1 MEEKR
6 IKIGKRFVGE
16 GCPSLIIAEAGVNH
30 NGSLKLAKKM
40 IDAAKMAGA
49 GAIKFQTF
57 ITEELVTQDA
67 PKANYQKKATG
78 SKSQYEMLKKLELS
92 ERDFKELFNYCKRR
106 GIMFLSTPFD
116 SKSAEFLLKLGV
128 PAFKI
133 GSGDLTNIPLLLQVA
148 GYKRPI
154 ILSTGMATLTE
165 IKEAVKT
172 IYSTGN
178 KNLIL
183 LHCTSNYPTKYK
195 EVNLRAMEAL
205 KKRFNVPIGYSDHTE
220 GIEVAIAA
228 VGMGACVVEK
238 HFTLDR
244 SLPGPD
250 HKASLEPDE
259 FAKMVRSIRNIELA
273 MGDGIKRPQRSEL
286 EIKKVARKSIVA
298 ARDIQAGEII
308 TKDMLAVKRPGTGIE
323 PKFFSQIIGK
333 RTKVALSKDQ
343 VLTWGKLV

>member
-1 MEEKR
+1 LEMAKR
-6 IKIGKRFVGE
+6 LQLPLEDFRE
-16 GCPSLIIAEAGVNH
+16 
-30 NGSLKLAKKM
+30 LK
-40 IDAAKMAGA
+40 
-49 GAIKFQTF
+49 
-57 ITEELVTQDA
+57 
-67 PKANYQKKATG
+67 NYARK
-78 SKSQYEMLKKLELS
+78 
-92 ERDFKELFNYCKRR
+92 C
-106 GIMFLSTPFD
+106 GILFLSTPFD
-116 SKSAEFLLKLGV
+116 PLSAEFLFELGV

-148 GYKRPI
+148 KYKRPI

-165 IKEAVKT
+165 VEEAVKT

-286 EIKKVARKSIVA
+286 EIKKVARKSLVA
-298 ARDIQAGEII
+298 AREIQAGEII
-308 TKDMLAVKRPGTGIE
+308 TKDMLAVKRPGAGIE
-323 PKFFSQIIGK
+323 PKFLNKLIGK